1 MRGVS
6 FKMAAA
12 VFVTVTMLD
21 SLTVEG
27 ESNYKPVEF
36 EPIPIST
43 AEDDQSPIKRT
54 HDVQMFTEEERDLL
68 KKIAMAEAGNQGEEG
83 MWLVMSV
90 VLNRVSMDPWPDTI
104 KSVLEEPYQFASI
117 KGQFEYTEECE
128 RAFERVNAGDIAPQ
142 IIAFETK
149 NSDKLDK
156 YFWPAFTYRDHIFY
170 TKK

>member
-27 ESNYKPVEF
+27 ESNYKPIDF
-36 EPIPIST
+36 EPIPVST
-43 AEDDQSPIKRT
+43 AEECPISRT
-54 HDVQMFTEEERDLL
+54 HNVQMFTEKERDLL
-68 KKIAMAEAGNQGEEG
+68 KRIAMAEAGNQGEEG
-83 MWLVMSV
+83 MFLVMSV
-90 VLNRVSMDPWPDTI
+90 VVNRTKMDPWPDSI
-104 KSVLEEPYQFASI
+104 ESVLAQPNQFTSIKEPY
-117 KGQFEYTEECE
+117 EYSEECE
-128 RAFERVNAGDIAPQ
+128 RAFERINSGGIAPQ

-149 NSDKLDK
+149 DSDVLDQ
-156 YFWPAFTYRDHIFY
+156 YFWSAFTYRDHRFY

>member
-6 FKMAAA
+6 FKLAAA

-36 EPIPIST
+36 EPIPVST
-43 AEDDQSPIKRT
+43 AEDECPIIRT
-54 HDVQMFTEEERDLL
+54 HDVLMFTEEERDLL
-68 KKIAMAEAGNQGEEG
+68 KRIATAEAGNQGEEG

-90 VLNRVSMDPWPDTI
+90 VLNRVKMDPWPDTI
-104 KSVLEEPYQFASI
+104 KAVLTQSHQFTSI
-117 KGQFEYTEECE
+117 KGSYEYSEECE

-149 NSDKLDK
+149 DSDVLDR
-156 YFWPAFTYRDHIFY
+156 YFWAAFTYKDHRFY